1 MRKNTS
7 SSLLFS
13 DSNGH
18 LDRLLFDSKPCNGS
32 GHPERSLTF
41 RLLQIV
47 VLCLRIITPISYV
60 FVGSLLFLYAFNVP
74 TFDNLDANSQMIMY
88 CLTCWAI
95 LEVKAVIFDVQSQ

>member
-41 RLLQIV
+41 RLLQV
-47 VLCLRIITPISYV
+47 GVLGLRMITPLSYV
-60 FVGSLLFLYAFNVP
+60 LVGSLLVLHI
-74 TFDNLDANSQMIMY
+74 FDVSLFGDLDPRSQICMY

-95 LEVKAVIFDVQSQ
+95 VEVRAIK